1 MVAVLNGP
9 GIDVDILRLLPAE
22 FFDALIDV
30 FLGDCRLGIGDFD
43 AAELTELDYGD
54 DFEFGLESEGLAVV
68 EMDILYIG
76 LADHVEVFGFELLL
90 QELGDE
96 IFQHLLP
103 DIAGELLTDDA
114 GRGFARPESGEFGAL
129 LDIGR
134 DASQLAFHIED
145 RDGNFERVLAT
156 FN

>member
-1 MVAVLNGP
+1 VN
-9 GIDVDILRLLPAE
+9 
-22 FFDALIDV
+22 
-30 FLGDCRLGIGDFD
+30 
-43 AAELTELDYGD
+43 
-54 DFEFGLESEGLAVV
+54 
-68 EMDILYIG
+68 ILYIG
-76 LADHVEVFGFELLL
+76 RADDVEVFGLELLL

-103 DIAGELLTDDA
+103 DIAGELLPDDA

-129 LDIGR
+129 LDVGR
-134 DASQLAFHIED
+134 DASQLAFHIDD